1 MRKEKY
7 RNEILR
13 RSIVTLFNWKCSL
26 IQSEFIRLT
35 NHRVS
40 QFRRIIKPSMTIFKS
55 IHYIRPTTL
64 EMSWMKE
71 ESMQTTL
78 KQPELTQAT
87 EGQNLPKKKEDQ
99 EASLLK
105 DHTYIVRDYRNAY
118 VLKAERRRMCWE
130 SPGILLP
137 WALKMKS
144 PFLMEGG

>member
-7 RNEILR
+7 RNKILR

-71 ESMQTTL
+71 ESMQSTL
-78 KQPELTQAT
+78 KVARIDL
-87 EGQNLPKKKEDQ
+87 GN
-99 EASLLK
+99 
-105 DHTYIVRDYRNAY
+105 
-118 VLKAERRRMCWE
+118 
-130 SPGILLP
+130 
-137 WALKMKS
+137 
-144 PFLMEGG
+144 